1 LRQARELKLQDR
13 AQAAQEAAAKGAEI
27 DVREDLTRNEKMVA
41 KLAAGM
47 TLQAIAEQHGISR
60 ERVRQII
67 KAIKHRNSD
76 SHLFAKLG
84 SHPFAKLGLSTRAW
98 KALES
103 DGITTVD
110 VLCSKT
116 QRELLRL
123 PNFGLKSLH
132 ETIGALARIGRKL
145 GDNPIAP
152 AELAGTATVKREGE
166 EDWAR

>member
-1 LRQARELKLQDR
+1 ATDQKLQKT
-13 AQAAQEAAAKGAEI
+13 AQEAAAKGAEI
-27 DVREDLTRNEKMVA
+27 DAREDLTRNEKMVA

-47 TLQAIAEQHGISR
+47 TLQAIGEQHGISR
-60 ERVRQII
+60 QRARQII
-67 KAIKHRNSD
+67 KAIKQKNSD
-76 SHLFAKLG
+76 SHPFAKPG

-98 KALES
+98 KALEN

-116 QRELLRL
+116 QRELLGL
-123 PNFGLKSLH
+123 PNFGLKFLN

-152 AELAGTATVKREGE
+152 AQLDGTA
-166 EDWAR
+166 